1 MLVSERANRIKPS
14 PTLAIS
20 AQAKR
25 LRAQGVDV
33 ISFDVGEPDFDTPEA
48 IKQAAIEAL
57 QEGFTKYTAAAGID
71 ELRTAICRKL
81 KEENNLSY
89 EPNQIVVSCGAKH
102 SLYNIFQAMLNPGD
116 EVVIPA
122 PYWVSYP
129 DQVLLADGKPVFV
142 TGTEEQGF
150 KITAEQ
156 LEAAITPRTRAVVM
170 NSPSNPTGA
179 IYTPLELRELAEVV
193 LRHENVYVV
202 SDEIYE
208 RLVYDGAEQV
218 SIASFSDEIKQRTI
232 VVNGFSKTF
241 SMTGWRL
248 GYTASDVD
256 LANAMS
262 KIQSQST
269 SNPTSFVQ
277 VGGVSA
283 LQLPDEEI
291 NAMVA
296 EFDRRCRRIVELL
309 NDIPGVSCRKP
320 QGAFYAFANVSG
332 AFGKTYNGKFVET
345 SDALSKYLLEEAK
358 VAIVPGE
365 GFGMGT
371 HARLS
376 YATSMENIEKG
387 LGRIKKALTING

>member
-1 MLVSERANRIKPS
+1 MLVSERAHRIKPS

-33 ISFDVGEPDFDTPEA
+33 ISFDVGEPDFDTPAA
-48 IKQAAIEAL
+48 IKQAAMEAL
-57 QEGFTKYTAAAGID
+57 QKGFTKYTAAAGID
-71 ELRTAICRKL
+71 ELRAAICRKL
-81 KEENNLSY
+81 QEENHLSY
-89 EPNQIVVSCGAKH
+89 EPHQIVVSCGAKH

-116 EVVIPA
+116 EVIIPA

-142 TGTEEQGF
+142 TAPEEQGF
-150 KITAEQ
+150 KMTAAQ
-156 LEAAITPRTRAVVM
+156 LEEAITPRTRAVVI

-179 IYTPLELRELAEVV
+179 VYTPQELRELAEVV
-193 LRHENVYVV
+193 LRHRDVYVI

-218 SIASFSDEIKQRTI
+218 SIASFGDEIKRRTV

-248 GYTASDVD
+248 GYTASDVE

-277 VGGVSA
+277 IGGVAA

-296 EFDRRCRRIVELL
+296 EFDRRRRRIVELL
-309 NDIPGVSCRKP
+309 NDLPGVSCRTP

-332 AFGKTYNGKFVET
+332 ALGKTYNGKFVET

-376 YATSMENIEKG
+376 YATSLENIEEG
-387 LGRIKKALTING
+387 LRRMKEALRI

>member
-1 MLVSERANRIKPS
+1 MLISERANRIKPS

-57 QEGFTKYTAAAGID
+57 QKGFTKYTAAAGID
-71 ELRTAICRKL
+71 ELRAAICRKL
-81 KEENNLSY
+81 REENRLSY

-102 SLYNIFQAMLNPGD
+102 SLYNIFQALLNPGD

-156 LEAAITPRTRAVVM
+156 LEAAITPRTRAVVL

-179 IYTPLELRELAEVV
+179 VYTPLELRELAEVV

-277 VGGVSA
+277 VGGVTA
-283 LQLPDEEI
+283 LQLPAEEI
-291 NAMVA
+291 DAMVA
-296 EFDRRCRRIVELL
+296 EFDRRRRRIVELL

-332 AFGKTYNGKFVET
+332 TFGKTYHGRRIDT
-345 SDALSKYLLEEAK
+345 ADALAKYLLEKAK
-358 VAIVPGE
+358 VAVVPGE

-376 YATSMENIEKG
+376 YATSLESIEEG
-387 LGRIKKALTING
+387 LRRMKEALSG

>member
-1 MLVSERANRIKPS
+1 
-14 PTLAIS
+14 
-20 AQAKR
+20 
-25 LRAQGVDV
+25 
-33 ISFDVGEPDFDTPEA
+33 
-48 IKQAAIEAL
+48 
-57 QEGFTKYTAAAGID
+57 
-71 ELRTAICRKL
+71 
-81 KEENNLSY
+81 
-89 EPNQIVVSCGAKH
+89 
-102 SLYNIFQAMLNPGD
+102 MLNPGD
-116 EVVIPA
+116 EVIIPA

-129 DQVLLADGKPVFV
+129 DQVLLADGKPVHV

-150 KITAEQ
+150 KITAAQ
-156 LEAAITPRTRAVVM
+156 LEEAITPRTRAVVV

-179 IYTPLELRELAEVV
+179 VYTPQELRELAEVV
-193 LRHENVYVV
+193 LRYKDVYVI

-208 RLVYDGAEQV
+208 RLIYDGAEQV
-218 SIASFSDEIKQRTI
+218 SIASFGEDIKQRTV

-248 GYTASDVD
+248 GYTASDLE

-269 SNPTSFVQ
+269 SNPTSFAQ
-277 VGGVSA
+277 VGGVAA
-283 LQLPDEEI
+283 LQLPDGEI

-332 AFGKTYNGKFVET
+332 TFNKHYHQNLIET
-345 SDALSKYLLEEAK
+345 ADDLAKYLLEEAR

-371 HARLS
+371 HGRLS
-376 YATSMENIEKG
+376 YATSMENIEEG
-387 LGRIKKALTING
+387 LRRMKEALTE

>member
-57 QEGFTKYTAAAGID
+57 QKGFTKYTAAAGID
-71 ELRTAICRKL
+71 ELRAAICHKL
-81 KEENNLSY
+81 QEENHLSY

-150 KITAEQ
+150 KVTAEQ

-179 IYTPLELRELAEVV
+179 VYTPLELRELAEVV

-218 SIASFSDEIKQRTI
+218 SIASLSDDIKQRTI

-277 VGGVSA
+277 VGGVTA

-296 EFDRRCRRIVELL
+296 EFDRRCRRIVGLL

-320 QGAFYAFANVSG
+320 QGAFYAFANFSG

-376 YATSMENIEKG
+376 YATSLENIGEG
-387 LGRIKKALTING
+387 LRRIKEALTE

>member
-1 MLVSERANRIKPS
+1 
-14 PTLAIS
+14 
-20 AQAKR
+20 
-25 LRAQGVDV
+25 
-33 ISFDVGEPDFDTPEA
+33 
-48 IKQAAIEAL
+48 
-57 QEGFTKYTAAAGID
+57 
-71 ELRTAICRKL
+71 
-81 KEENNLSY
+81 
-89 EPNQIVVSCGAKH
+89 
-102 SLYNIFQAMLNPGD
+102 
-116 EVVIPA
+116 
-122 PYWVSYP
+122 
-129 DQVLLADGKPVFV
+129 VLLADGKPVHV

-150 KITAEQ
+150 KITAAQ
-156 LEAAITPRTRAVVM
+156 LEEVITPRTRAVVI

-179 IYTPLELRELAEVV
+179 VYTPLELREIAEVI
-193 LRHENVYVV
+193 LRHKDVYVI

-208 RLVYDGAEQV
+208 RLIYDGAEQV
-218 SIASFSDEIKQRTI
+218 SIASFGEEIKQRTI

-277 VGGVSA
+277 VGGVAA

-291 NAMVA
+291 NAMVV

-309 NDIPGVSCRKP
+309 NDISGISCRKP

-332 AFGKTYNGKFVET
+332 TFGKTYNGKRIET
-345 SDALSKYLLEEAK
+345 ADALAKYLLEDAK

-376 YATSMENIEKG
+376 YATSLENIEEG
-387 LGRIKKALTING
+387 LARIRRALAG

>member
-1 MLVSERANRIKPS
+1 MLLSERANRIKPS

-20 AQAKR
+20 ARAKR
-25 LRAQGVDV
+25 LRAQGEDV
-33 ISFDVGEPDFDTPEA
+33 ISFDVGEPDFDTPAA

-57 QEGFTKYTAAAGID
+57 QQGFTKYTAAAGID
-71 ELRTAICRKL
+71 ELRAAICRKL
-81 KEENNLSY
+81 QEENHLTY

-102 SLYNIFQAMLNPGD
+102 ALFNIFQALLNPGD
-116 EVVIPA
+116 EVIIPA

-129 DQVLLADGKPVFV
+129 DQVLLADGKPVFII
-142 TGTEEQGF
+142 GTEAQGF

-156 LEAAITPRTRAVVM
+156 LAAAITPRTRAVVI
-170 NSPSNPTGA
+170 NSPSNPAGA
-179 IYTPLELRELAEVV
+179 VYTLQELRALAEVV
-193 LRHENVYVV
+193 LQHKDVYVI

-208 RLVYDGAEQV
+208 RLVYDGAAQV
-218 SIASFSDEIKQRTI
+218 SIASLGDEIKQRTI

-241 SMTGWRL
+241 AMTGWRL
-248 GYTASDVD
+248 GYTASDAK
-256 LANAMS
+256 LATAMAN
-262 KIQSQST
+262 IQSQST

-277 VGGVSA
+277 IGGLAA
-283 LQLPDEEI
+283 LQLSAEEV

-296 EFDRRCRRIVELL
+296 EFDRRRRRIVELL
-309 NDIPGVSCRKP
+309 NNLPGVSCRPP

-332 AFGKTYNGKFVET
+332 TFGKTYKGQLIET
-345 SDALSKYLLEEAK
+345 SDALAQYLLEEAK

-376 YATSMENIEKG
+376 YATSVENIEEG
-387 LGRIKKALTING
+387 LARVHQALTG

>member
-1 MLVSERANRIKPS
+1 VLVSERANRIKPS

-20 AQAKR
+20 AKAKR

-33 ISFDVGEPDFDTPEA
+33 ISFDVGEPDFDTPA
-48 IKQAAIEAL
+48 AVKQAAIDAL
-57 QEGFTKYTAAAGID
+57 QKGFTKYTVATGID
-71 ELRTAICRKL
+71 ELRSAICHKL
-81 KEENNLSY
+81 KEENSLTY
-89 EPNQIVVSCGAKH
+89 DPNQIVVSCGAKH

-116 EVVIPA
+116 EVIIPA

-129 DQVLLADGKPVFV
+129 DQVLLADGKPVHV

-150 KITAEQ
+150 KITAAQ
-156 LEAAITPRTRAVVM
+156 LEEAITPRTRAVVV

-179 IYTPLELRELAEVV
+179 VYTPQELRELAEVV
-193 LRHENVYVV
+193 LRYKDVYVI

-208 RLVYDGAEQV
+208 RLIYDSAEQV
-218 SIASFSDEIKQRTI
+218 SIASFGEDIKQRTV

-248 GYTASDVD
+248 GYTASDMN

-269 SNPTSFVQ
+269 SNPTSFAQ
-277 VGGVSA
+277 VGGVAA
-283 LQLPDEEI
+283 LQLPDGEI

-332 AFGKTYNGKFVET
+332 TFHKHYHQNLIET
-345 SDALSKYLLEEAK
+345 ADDLAKYLLEEAR

-371 HARLS
+371 HGRLS
-376 YATSMENIEKG
+376 YATSMENIEEG
-387 LGRIKKALTING
+387 LRRMKEALTE